1 MENLNLVLEIVREV
15 ESANKRNGTTWKQW
29 KLSEIAEYYNFP
41 DAFVK
46 FIISKA
52 INTNGRSLESDIK
65 DMERMADEKVRFN
78 EFVKGLT
85 ELSKKTGVVIR
96 AIGGVYINDIAD
108 VQDIEY
114 TNDST
119 SGDLEPIF
127 EDEE

>member
-1 MENLNLVLEIVREV
+1 MENLNLVLEIVRDV
-15 ESANKRNGTTWKQW
+15 ESANKQNGTQWKQW

-52 INTNGRSLESDIK
+52 INTNGRSLDADIK
-65 DMERMADEKVRFN
+65 DLERMADEKVRFD

-108 VQDIEY
+108 VQNIEY

>member
-1 MENLNLVLEIVREV
+1 MENLNLVLEIVRDV
-15 ESANKRNGTTWKQW
+15 ESANKQNGTQWKQW

-46 FIISKA
+46 LIISKA
-52 INTNGRSLESDIK
+52 INTNGRSLDVDIK
-65 DMERMADEKVRFN
+65 DLERMADEKVRFD

>member
-1 MENLNLVLEIVREV
+1 MENLNLVLEIVRDV
-15 ESANKRNGTTWKQW
+15 EGANKQNGTQWKQW
-29 KLSEIAEYYNFP
+29 KLSEIAKYYKFTDMN
-41 DAFVK
+41 VK

>member
-52 INTNGRSLESDIK
+52 INTNGRSLDGDIK
-65 DMERMADEKVRFN
+65 DLERMADEKVRFD

>member
-1 MENLNLVLEIVREV
+1 MENLNLVLEIVRDV
-15 ESANKRNGTTWKQW
+15 ESANKQNGTQWKQW
-29 KLSEIAEYYNFP
+29 KLSEIAEYYNFH

-52 INTNGRSLESDIK
+52 ITTNGRSLDADIK
-65 DMERMADEKVRFN
+65 ELERMADEKVRFN